1 MLLKGH
7 NNSTAIR
14 KSATRE
20 SFGLASVACLD
31 CWQSSAAVFFGRN
44 LETPSNSLMLQ
55 DKGQQPRFAES
66 LVGGYLFNQHR

>member
-7 NNSTAIR
+7 KNSNAI
-14 KSATRE
+14 KATTTRR
-20 SFGLASVACLD
+20 SFGLAGLD
-31 CWQSSAAVFFGRN
+31 CWCANESVSNGQIAG
-44 LETPSNSLMLQ
+44 TPSNSLMLQ